1 MSCTKKYGISQQ
13 ENTIAE
19 QLSIELQY
27 INPPVK
33 PGTKPITSSSE
44 LLSKIVPELKKPRFM
59 TVTDIGDIDKQNS
72 FLEER
77 YSFVLRDDF
86 NKDGFADVAFVGKYE
101 NDNNPDENTFFTIFS
116 FRGKKLVR
124 DYFTTLKA
132 RRVFLLKDLNFR
144 HGFNGIILIYAPASD
159 FCGTL
164 YWSGS
169 KYDYEPCQSVF

>member
-1 MSCTKKYGISQQ
+1 MSCTKQHGISQQ
-13 ENTIAE
+13 ENTIAG
-19 QLSIELQY
+19 QLSIELRH

-33 PGTKPITSSSE
+33 PGTTPNTLSGE
-44 LLSKIVPELKKPRFM
+44 LLSKIVPELKRPRPM

-72 FLEER
+72 FKELR
-77 YSFVLRDDF
+77 YSFVLSDDF

-101 NDNNPDENTFFTIFS
+101 NDNTPDENTFFIIVS

-144 HGFNGIILIYAPASD
+144 HGFNGIILIYTPASD